1 MKKKIL
7 SLLLALVMAL
17 SLVPT
22 SVLAAPV
29 DLGKA
34 HVIVENTTF
43 TKPVDGKA
51 PAWTGTLVDDWVKL
65 TKDSTMMSCVV
76 EALKDRGYTQTGAES
91 GYISGINGLAAFDG
105 GGQSGWMG
113 TLNDWFTN
121 AGLGAFT
128 VANGK
133 LESGDE
139 IRVMYTCSLG
149 DDLGGSWNNND
160 TTVKALTFSDGQLSP
175 TFHKDTDSYTLKLSS
190 KVSSVQ
196 VTPTATNKNFQ
207 VRTSVDGTEYKRTA
221 KIPVADGTVI
231 TVKCGD
237 PSWPSMN
244 KGAEAHEYK
253 ITVSQEAPAAVKV
266 TLRSQMAGG
275 YLHAPQ
281 EVEVSAL
288 EAEKYGFTDAL
299 EGVTALDALVKAH
312 ELVLG
317 EAFTKETA
325 GEYLAV
331 GDGGWITKLFGEKTN
346 ACGFFVNQG
355 YPNDG
360 TPSSFGGYN
369 GTMVTNTPLL
379 SGDVVDFFTYSDVSY
394 WSDYYTWVDAPAE
407 MHVGQEVTAT
417 VTGFYASSAYLHKT
431 PAELKA
437 AAKALEGAKLAW
449 VDPETGA
456 VTVIEGAVT
465 DKNGQATF
473 TVDDSFT
480 GYLTAV
486 SNDDEEVYAL
496 MNPTA
501 KVKEIPMVTLDL
513 KGLHSA
519 QLASLKLY
527 TYTDGVKGSVDL
539 LAGKSTVADGYKLKY
554 ADVKLPA
561 GNYWVQGYN
570 EAGEYNGGIVVTV
583 TADTTAITFQ
593 RVYEIYATNSGWVEN
608 TDYTIDYQVVSADG
622 MNR

>member
-65 TKDSTMMSCVV
+65 TGDSTMMSCVA
-76 EALKDRGYTQTGAES
+76 EALKANGYSQTGAES
-91 GYISGINGLAAFDG
+91 NYIGEINGLAAHDG
-105 GGQSGWMG
+105 GSQSGWMG

-121 AGLGAFT
+121 EGLGEFT

-133 LESGDE
+133 LEAGDE

-266 TLRSQMAGG
+266 TVRSQMVGA

-288 EAEKYGFTDAL
+288 DAEKYGFTDAV
-299 EGVTALDALVKAH
+299 EGV
-312 ELVLG
+312 
-317 EAFTKETA
+317 
-325 GEYLAV
+325 
-331 GDGGWITKLFGEKTN
+331 
-346 ACGFFVNQG
+346 
-355 YPNDG
+355 
-360 TPSSFGGYN
+360 
-369 GTMVTNTPLL
+369 
-379 SGDVVDFFTYSDVSY
+379 
-394 WSDYYTWVDAPAE
+394 
-407 MHVGQEVTAT
+407 
-417 VTGFYASSAYLHKT
+417 
-431 PAELKA
+431 
-437 AAKALEGAKLAW
+437 
-449 VDPETGA
+449 
-456 VTVIEGAVT
+456 
-465 DKNGQATF
+465 
-473 TVDDSFT
+473 
-480 GYLTAV
+480 
-486 SNDDEEVYAL
+486 
-496 MNPTA
+496 
-501 KVKEIPMVTLDL
+501 
-513 KGLHSA
+513 SA
-519 QLASLKLY
+519 QREDQRLRFLCKP
-527 TYTDGVKGSVDL
+527 GVS
-539 LAGKSTVADGYKLKY
+539 
-554 ADVKLPA
+554 
-561 GNYWVQGYN
+561 Q
-570 EAGEYNGGIVVTV
+570 
-583 TADTTAITFQ
+583 
-593 RVYEIYATNSGWVEN
+593 
-608 TDYTIDYQVVSADG
+608 
-622 MNR
+622 

>member
-22 SVLAAPV
+22 SVLAAPD

-51 PAWTGTLVDDWVKL
+51 PAWTGTLVDTWVKL
-65 TKDSTMMSCVV
+65 TEESTMMSCVF
-76 EALKDRGYTQTGAES
+76 EALDAEGYTHTGTT
-91 GYISGINGLAAFDG
+91 YISEINGLSEIDG
-105 GGQSGWMG
+105 GNQSGWMG

-121 AGLGAFT
+121 EGFAAFT
-128 VANGK
+128 VAAGT
-133 LESGDE
+133 LEAGDE
-139 IRVMYTCSLG
+139 IRIMYTCSLS
-149 DDLGGSWNNND
+149 DDLGGSFGSSDN
-160 TTVKALTFSDGQLSP
+160 TVKALTFSAGELSP
-175 TFHKDTDSYTLKLSS
+175 AFHKDTHSYTLKLAAD
-190 KVSSVQ
+190 VSSVV
-196 VTPTATNKNFQ
+196 VTPTASNKNFQ

-244 KGAEAHEYK
+244 EKPEKAEEYT
-253 ITVSQEAPAAVKV
+253 ITVEQAAPAAVKV
-266 TLRSQMAGG
+266 TVRSQMAGG

-312 ELVLG
+312 ELAFG
-317 EAFTKETA
+317 DAFTKETA

-369 GTMVTNTPLL
+369 GTMVHQYP
-379 SGDVVDFFTYSDVSY
+379 
-394 WSDYYTWVDAPAE
+394 APE
-407 MHVGQEVTAT
+407 RRRGGLFHV
-417 VTGFYASSAYLHKT
+417 F
-431 PAELKA
+431 
-437 AAKALEGAKLAW
+437 
-449 VDPETGA
+449 
-456 VTVIEGAVT
+456 
-465 DKNGQATF
+465 
-473 TVDDSFT
+473 
-480 GYLTAV
+480 
-486 SNDDEEVYAL
+486 
-496 MNPTA
+496 
-501 KVKEIPMVTLDL
+501 
-513 KGLHSA
+513 
-519 QLASLKLY
+519 
-527 TYTDGVKGSVDL
+527 
-539 LAGKSTVADGYKLKY
+539 
-554 ADVKLPA
+554 
-561 GNYWVQGYN
+561 
-570 EAGEYNGGIVVTV
+570 
-583 TADTTAITFQ
+583 
-593 RVYEIYATNSGWVEN
+593 
-608 TDYTIDYQVVSADG
+608 
-622 MNR
+622 